1 MESIGPSRKS
11 NISIDQC
18 AQGFSLINIL
28 KNRGIENGEI
38 AADAAAVFDIVDT
51 NRECNDNYKEL
62 STFIQD
68 IYKIVKKFK
77 HPVGYYTFID

>member
-1 MESIGPSRKS
+1 MVKLLQLQP
-11 NISIDQC
+11 
-18 AQGFSLINIL
+18 
-28 KNRGIENGEI
+28 
-38 AADAAAVFDIVDT
+38 AVFDIVDN